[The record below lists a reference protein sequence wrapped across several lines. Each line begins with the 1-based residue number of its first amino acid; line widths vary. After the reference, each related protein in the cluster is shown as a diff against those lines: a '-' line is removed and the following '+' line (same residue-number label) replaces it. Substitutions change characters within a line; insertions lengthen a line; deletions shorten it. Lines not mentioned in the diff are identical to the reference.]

1 MPQAP
6 SLANLECLLRKME
19 DCILKQQFKMREQKK
34 LYFCRYLPRLQKM
47 VYWQDWFYGKVE
59 DKCLQATHTAA
70 NINNI
75 N

>member
-1 MPQAP
+1 
-6 SLANLECLLRKME
+6 
-19 DCILKQQFKMREQKK
+19 MREQKK

-47 VYWQDWFYGKVE
+47 VYWQGWFYGKVE